1 MSRFRKNILLPI
13 VAFVTSF
20 TTGCYEPSD
29 FNAFGDGERVVVIE
43 GRVTDADS
51 VSTVVVTRT
60 VDALNDSDCEFVND
74 AIVYLRDD
82 QGNSAQLQSA
92 GNGVYRT
99 AEIDGTVGTR
109 YLLTVEVDGDHYS
122 SIDKMPPQVL
132 IDSMVVEY
140 RDNYTIF
147 DTIGYYVS
155 IYTRRNNDSVQ
166 FYRVEIEKNGTMLN
180 DGLSL
185 WLYQDSHLS
194 DIYKM
199 TIPHTFFIGDSVV
212 VGVYSLSANTYEYF
226 SGLSKQFSTIYSNIQ
241 PPLTNPKTNIL
252 PSALGCFQA
261 SSVIR
266 TRFVIGNARRKV
278 VMVAAD

>member
-1 MSRFRKNILLPI
+1 MGKFREIISILAVSILAT
-13 VAFVTSF
+13 VAA
-20 TTGCYEPSD
+20 TGCYEPSD
-29 FNAFGDGERVVVIE
+29 FNAFGKGERVVVIE
-43 GRVTDADS
+43 GRVTNADS

-60 VDALNDSDCEFVND
+60 VDALSGTDCEFVND

-82 QGNSAQLQSA
+82 LGNSAQLQSE

-99 AEIDGTVGTR
+99 TEIDGAIGNR

-122 SIDKMPPQVL
+122 SIDKMPPQAL

-155 IYTRRNNDSVQ
+155 IYTRRNNDSAQ
-166 FYRVEIEKNGTMLN
+166 FYRVEIEKNGTLLN

-185 WLYQDSHLS
+185 WLYEDSHLT
-194 DIYKM
+194 DVYKM

-212 VGVYSLSANTYEYF
+212 VGVYSLSPNVFEYF

-241 PPLTNPKTNIL
+241 PPLTNPETNIQ

-266 TRFVIGNARRKV
+266 TRFVIGNARRRV
-278 VMVAAD
+278 VIIGN